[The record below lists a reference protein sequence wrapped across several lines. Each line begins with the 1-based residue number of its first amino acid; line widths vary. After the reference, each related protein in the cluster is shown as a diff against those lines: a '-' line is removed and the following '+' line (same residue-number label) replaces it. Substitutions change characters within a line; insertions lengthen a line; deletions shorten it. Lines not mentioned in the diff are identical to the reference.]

1 MGFLRNIEVMDTAMV
16 MATVMAMVTVMATET
31 KVTVVNTE
39 GMKT

>member
-16 MATVMAMVTVMATET
+16 MARVTVMAMVTATET
-31 KVTVVNTE
+31 KVTVVNTG

>member
-16 MATVMAMVTVMATET
+16 MATVMAMVTATET